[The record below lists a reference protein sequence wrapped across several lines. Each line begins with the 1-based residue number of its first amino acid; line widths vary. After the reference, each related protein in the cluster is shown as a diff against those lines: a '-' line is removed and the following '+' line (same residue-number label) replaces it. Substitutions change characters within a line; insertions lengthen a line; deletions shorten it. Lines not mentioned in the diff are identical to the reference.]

1 MKKFYSFL
9 IAAVALVGFA
19 ACESNEE
26 ATPEAEMMSFVASF
40 ADETRTE
47 LEGMNVKWCAG
58 DTILVTDGQGNYE
71 TFTTAEGGA
80 TATFTGKEFGNGT
93 EYYAIYG
100 DNNATFDGTWTYT
113 VAKEQDVKAGSFA
126 DGAAVSVATYADGV
140 LSFTNECAV
149 IKFQVE
155 SEATDVVFGDVV
167 TVKGKVVAGTTYYA
181 VVAPGSYTFSSIK
194 TNGDVVYE
202 NKTLNCVANKIYNVG
217 ILPVKTRMI
226 YLNAGGSGLWDQAGA
241 WMKAHFWK
249 SSTDDFVDV
258 RLEKVGSYYQA
269 KVDKKYDMV
278 IFLRMSNKSTDS
290 TYIWNKAD
298 DNNVYGYW
306 NKTGDLSIPAGKNCF
321 TITGWSEDNAGSWS
335 KI

>member
-26 ATPEAEMMSFVASF
+26 ATPEAETMTFVASF

-58 DTILVTDGQGNYE
+58 DTIRVTDGQGNYE

-80 TATFTGKEFGNGT
+80 TATFTGNKFGNGT

-113 VAKEQDVKAGSFA
+113 VAKEQAVKAGSFA

-167 TVKGKVVAGTTYYA
+167 TVKGKLAASTNYYA
-181 VVAPGSYTFSSIK
+181 VVAPGEYTFATIM
-194 TNGDVVYE
+194 TDGDVVLE

-217 ILPVKTRMI
+217 TLPVKPMI
-226 YLNAGGSGLWDQAGA
+226 YLNAGGSDKWDQGGA
-241 WMKAHFWK
+241 WFIAHLWEN
-249 SSTDDFVDV
+249 STGDFLDV
-258 RLEKVGSYYQA
+258 KLEKVNGYYQA
-269 KVDKKYDMV
+269 KSDKKYDKV
-278 IFLRMSNKSTDS
+278 IFIRMSSAAKDMTHMWDEVQG
-290 TYIWNKAD
+290 
-298 DNNVYGYW
+298 NNDGYW
-306 NKTGDLSIPAGKNCF
+306 NKTDNLDIPAGKNCF
-321 TITGWSEDNAGSWS
+321 TITGWSYGNWS
-335 KI
+335 KK